1 MASRDITGVV
11 LAGGQSRRMGRNKA
25 EIEWNSGTLLSH
37 AIAVLQRVAAKVFIV
52 GLPQLQTLGTEVIEV
67 ITDEFCGLGPLGGI
81 HAALKHTATD
91 WIFVLA
97 VDLPLVGSELVSF
110 IAAAGEASALAVVP
124 RVGNHLQP
132 LCAAY
137 HRRLLPEV
145 ERAVVSDDLSVH
157 RLLERVST
165 GMMEKQSITK
175 IIEQKDIVRHGFLP
189 EMLANVNTPE
199 ELERARVIASK
210 LHGN

>member
-1 MASRDITGVV
+1 MASKEITGVV
-11 LAGGQSRRMGRNKA
+11 LAGGQSRRMGRDKTQ
-25 EIEWNSGTLLSH
+25 IVWNSGTLLSH
-37 AIAVLQRVAAKVFIV
+37 TIDVLESVAAKVFVV
-52 GLPQLQTLGTEVIEV
+52 GLPQSQTLGTEVI
-67 ITDEFCGLGPLGGI
+67 TDEFPGRGPLAGI
-81 HAALKHTATD
+81 HAALKHTETD

-97 VDLPLVGSELVSF
+97 VDLPLVSSELVSF
-110 IAAAGEASALAVVP
+110 IAASGEAGALAVVP

-165 GMMEKQSITK
+165 GMMEKQLMLK
-175 IIEQKDIVRHGFLP
+175 IIEEKDIVRHGFLP

-199 ELERARVIASK
+199 ELERATAIASK
-210 LHGN
+210 LHGK

>member
-1 MASRDITGVV
+1 MASREITGVV
-11 LAGGQSRRMGRNKA
+11 LAGGRSRRMGRNKA

-37 AIAVLQRVAAKVFIV
+37 ALVVLQSVAAKVFVV
-52 GLPQLQTLGTEVIEV
+52 GLPQTQTPGAEAIA
-67 ITDEFCGLGPLGGI
+67 DEFPGRGPLGGI

-97 VDLPLVGSELVSF
+97 VDLPLVSSKLVSF
-110 IAAAGEASALAVVP
+110 IAGACEANAFAVVP
-124 RVGNHLQP
+124 RVGDRLQP

-145 ERAVVSDDLSVH
+145 ERAIAGDDLSVH

-199 ELERARVIASK
+199 ELERARAIASK

>member
-1 MASRDITGVV
+1 MASREITGVV
-11 LAGGQSRRMGRNKA
+11 LAGGRSRRMGRDKA
-25 EIEWNSGTLLSH
+25 QIVWNSGTLLSH
-37 AIAVLQRVAAKVFIV
+37 ALQVLQSVAAKVFVV
-52 GLPQLQTLGTEVIEV
+52 GPTQPRTLGTEI
-67 ITDEFCGLGPLGGI
+67 IADEFPGCGPMAGI

-91 WIFVLA
+91 WNFVLA
-97 VDLPLVGSELVSF
+97 VDLPLVSSELVSF
-110 IAAAGEASALAVVP
+110 IASTSEANALAVVP
-124 RVGNHLQP
+124 RVGKHLQP

-145 ERAVVSDDLSVH
+145 ERAIVGDDLSVH

-165 GMMEKQSITK
+165 GMMEKRSVTK
-175 IIEQKDIVRHGFLP
+175 IIEEKEIVRHGFLP

-199 ELERARVIASK
+199 ELEHARVIASK

>member
-1 MASRDITGVV
+1 MTSRRITGVV
-11 LAGGQSRRMGRNKA
+11 LAGGQSQRMGHDKA
-25 EIEWNSGTLLSH
+25 QIIWNSGTLLSH
-37 AIAVLQRVAAKVFIV
+37 AVAVLQSVAAKVFVV
-52 GLPQLQTLGTEVIEV
+52 GLPQSQTLGTEVV
-67 ITDEFCGLGPLGGI
+67 ADEFPGHGPLGGI
-81 HAALKHTATD
+81 HVALKHAATD

-97 VDLPLVGSELVSF
+97 VDLPLVNSDLVSF
-110 IAAAGEASALAVVP
+110 IAGTCEATALAVVP
-124 RVGNHLQP
+124 RVGKHLQP

-145 ERAVVSDDLSVH
+145 ERAITGDDLSVH

-175 IIEQKDIVRHGFLP
+175 IIEEKDIVRHGFLA

-199 ELERARVIASK
+199 ELERARAIASK
-210 LHGN
+210 LHGK